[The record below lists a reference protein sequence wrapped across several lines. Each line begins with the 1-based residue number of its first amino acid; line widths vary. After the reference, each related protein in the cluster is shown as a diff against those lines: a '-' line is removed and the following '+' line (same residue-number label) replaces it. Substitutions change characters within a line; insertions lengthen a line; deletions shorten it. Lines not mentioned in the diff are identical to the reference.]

1 MRKCNKSGIFR
12 SGIVIICYITVFL
25 FTMHSVKAQDIP
37 AGDNGNLFTK
47 ASVLSG
53 IDITYSRTTPTSLNK
68 IIMVEYGG
76 VPIKTALEDIA
87 QKAGLQLSYSDQQ
100 VPLTKRITLDSQSI
114 TINKALWKVLEGT
127 GLRFAISPNNHLVL
141 TKREDSEKEV
151 ALEVISGTVTDAE
164 SGEVLPGV
172 NILVRGTSTGTSTD
186 TEGQFEL
193 NVPSLQDTL
202 VFSFIGYQTQE
213 VPLNGRT
220 ELDVALQ
227 PQTVSGD
234 ELVVTGY
241 GVQRKSDVT
250 GSIGM
255 VSGDDLEKQPAFNAL
270 QSLRGKVAGV
280 NIFTNSGSPTG
291 SNRVVIRGSGSI
303 NADTDPLYVVDGVAM
318 QDGIEFMNPND
329 IESIEVLKDAS
340 ATAIYGSRGA
350 NGVILITTNR
360 GDAPGEDVTVSYD
373 GSFSVGR
380 MRGGM
385 DAMNAEEFME
395 VQRRGVEN
403 APLFDD
409 YAPGEEPVLDLS
421 PDIGTLFDE
430 QGNPLYDTDWQ
441 EAVTRTALSHDHQI
455 GIQSGGEKSS
465 FGGFLNYTN
474 NEGVILNSWM
484 KRASAKIVYDA
495 NPTEWLS
502 IGTNLTVNKTW
513 ENNIQEGGGGQEIR
527 RTMIE
532 FAPILPVRWEDGS
545 FTHFNEIQSM
555 TLEGQPNPV
564 QRALEEDRLRDRI
577 QLFGNTFAEFQI
589 TENLEFRTQ
598 FGIDNINFEE
608 RNYSPTDLESPSTSV
623 GSASI
628 ENRETTYWQNENYLT
643 YIIDRG
649 SHSLNAVLGASW
661 QGTDYRANSSD
672 VREFPND
679 LYRTNNIDAATD
691 INGIPAS
698 NAWDWTMNSYFVR
711 GSYTYDETYSATFTS
726 RLDGSSR
733 FGENNK
739 YGFFPSLGLGWTA
752 SNEAFMSNVD
762 FIDYLKVKGS
772 VGKTGNT
779 EIGVYQSLSTISSG
793 TALIGGTRRTSSGLQ
808 RLANPDLEWEKT
820 TQYNVG
826 LELDMFNQLISLEAD
841 YYYKLTDDLLLNRP
855 IPATTGFDV
864 VLDNVGSVSNRGVD
878 FMITTRNVQQSEFFW
893 STTLNFNYNINRVES
908 LGAEDE
914 DIFPGPDWVS
924 GSQTILRVGEPIGT
938 FYGFKRMGT
947 WNTDEAEEAA
957 ARGRIPGES
966 KHSKNRQI
974 IGHGMPDWTGSF
986 INEFNFGNFDFTADI
1001 QFVYGSEIMQQFLHT
1016 AEDRQAL
1023 TNGISTQLHDAWT
1036 EDNQDTPIQRIR
1048 HQPLSGQNTQADS
1061 HWIVD
1066 GSYIRGNLFS
1076 LGYSF
1081 DQSLTSQ
1088 LGIQQM
1094 RITASLENA
1103 FVIHHPDFK
1112 GHDPEGTSWSG
1123 DNRQFTQNIFFYQYP
1138 KPRTFTLGVNFR
1150 F

>member
-1 MRKCNKSGIFR
+1 MRKRNQGGILR
-12 SGIVIICYITVFL
+12 NGIEIVCFLSVFL
-25 FTMHSVKAQDIP
+25 LAVNATQAQDTP
-37 AGDNGNLFTK
+37 AVDNGSLYTK
-47 ASVLSG
+47 ASVFSG
-53 IDITYSRTTPTSLNK
+53 VNITNSRTTPPSLNK
-68 IIMVEYGG
+68 MIMIEYQD
-76 VPIKTALEDIA
+76 VALKAALQDVA
-87 QKAGLQLSYSDQQ
+87 AKAGLQLSYSDQQ
-100 VPLTKRITLDSQSI
+100 VPLSKRVTLGAQSV
-114 TINKALWKVLEGT
+114 TVNKALWTILEGT
-127 GLRFAISPNNHLVL
+127 GLRFALSPNNHLVL
-141 TKREDSEKEV
+141 TSRRDKFSKTVMEP
-151 ALEVISGTVTDAE
+151 IGGTVTDA
-164 SGEVLPGV
+164 STGEVLPGV
-172 NILVRGTSTGTSTD
+172 NVMVKGTTTGTSTD
-186 TEGQFEL
+186 GEGAYQL

-202 VFSFIGYQTQE
+202 IFSFIGYQSRE
-213 VPLNGRT
+213 VPINGRT
-220 ELDVALQ
+220 EINVSLQ
-227 PQTVSGD
+227 SETISGE

-255 VSGDDLEKQPAFNAL
+255 VSEADLEKQPSFNAL

-303 NADTDPLYVVDGVAM
+303 NADTDPLYVVDGVVM
-318 QDGIEFMNPND
+318 QSGIEYMNPND

-350 NGVILITTNR
+350 NGVILVTTKR
-360 GDAPGEDVTVSYD
+360 GDAVSDEVVVSYD

-380 MRGGM
+380 MRGRM
-385 DAMNAEEFME
+385 DAMNAEEFMK
-395 VQRRGVEN
+395 VQRTGYEN

-409 YAPGEEPVLDLS
+409 YAPGEEPTLDLS
-421 PDIGTLFDE
+421 PDMEKLFDD
-430 QGNPLYDTDWQ
+430 QGNPIYDTDWQ
-441 EAVTRTALSHDHQI
+441 DAVTRTALSHDHQI
-455 GIQSGGEKSS
+455 GIQSGGENSS

-474 NEGVILNSWM
+474 NEGIILNSWM
-484 KRASAKIVYDA
+484 KRASAKIVYDTT
-495 NPTEWLS
+495 PTDWLS
-502 IGTNLTVNKTW
+502 LGTNLTVNKTW
-513 ENNIQEGGGGQEIR
+513 ENNIEEGGGGQEIR

-532 FAPILPVRWEDGS
+532 FAPILPVRWEDGTY
-545 FTHFNEIQSM
+545 THYNDIRSL

-577 QLFGNTFAEFQI
+577 QLFGNTYAEFQI
-589 TENLEFRTQ
+589 TPNLEFRTQ
-598 FGIDNINFEE
+598 FGIDNT
-608 RNYSPTDLESPSTSV
+608 NYEARTYQPTDLVSPEASV
-623 GSASI
+623 GNASI
-628 ENRETTYWQNENYLT
+628 SNSETTYWQNENYLT
-643 YIIDRG
+643 YILDSG
-649 SHSLNAVLGASW
+649 NHSLNAVLGASW
-661 QGTDYRANSSD
+661 QGTDYRGDYSS

-691 INGIPAS
+691 INGIPSS
-698 NAWDWTMNSYFVR
+698 NAWDWTMNSYFAR
-711 GSYTYDETYSATFTS
+711 GSYTYDETYSVTFTS
-726 RLDGSSR
+726 RMDGSSR

-752 SNEAFMSNVD
+752 SNEDFMSDLN
-762 FIDYLKVKGS
+762 FIDYLKFKGS

-793 TALIGGTRRTSSGLQ
+793 TVLIGGARQTSSSLQ

-826 LELDMFNQLISLEAD
+826 MEVDLFNQVVSLEAD

-864 VLDNVGSVSNRGVD
+864 VMDNVGSVSNRGVD
-878 FMITTRNVQQSEFFW
+878 FMLTTNNIQSSNFFW
-893 STTLNFNYNINRVES
+893 SSTLNFNYNINRVES

-914 DIFPGPDWVS
+914 DIFPGPNWVS

-938 FYGFKRMGT
+938 FYGFKRYGT
-947 WNTDEAEEAA
+947 WNTDEAAEAA
-957 ARGRIPGES
+957 EAGRIPGEAKRS
-966 KHSKNRQI
+966 EERQI

-986 INEFNFGNFDFTADI
+986 VNQFNFGNFDFTADL

-1023 TNGISTQLHDAWT
+1023 TNGISTQLYDAWT
-1036 EDNQDTPIQRIR
+1036 PDHQNTPIQRIR

-1076 LGYSF
+1076 LGYTL
-1081 DQSLTSQ
+1081 DQETSSK
-1088 LGIQQM
+1088 LGMQRM

-1112 GHDPEGTSWSG
+1112 GHDPEGTSWG
-1123 DNRQFTQNIFFYQYP
+1123 GNPNTQNIFFYQYP

>member
-1 MRKCNKSGIFR
+1 MKKLQRILILLLVSFIMQGMANMLL
-12 SGIVIICYITVFL
+12 V
-25 FTMHSVKAQDIP
+25 AQSSSSNSEAMLLTSTD
-37 AGDNGNLFTK
+37 AGNNSQNGG
-47 ASVLSG
+47 SVLLSDLLSTLEHHFDVTFLYKNEIMANKYVNQDEINIGEKTGRELSRILDQVG
-53 IDITYSRTTPTSLNK
+53 ITFQRIDKQTYVLLGK
-68 IIMVEYGG
+68 DYH
-76 VPIKTALEDIA
+76 L
-87 QKAGLQLSYSDQQ
+87 LQ
-100 VPLTKRITLDSQSI
+100 P
-114 TINKALWKVLEGT
+114 E
-127 GLRFAISPNNHLVL
+127 
-141 TKREDSEKEV
+141 EE
-151 ALEVISGTVTDAE
+151 ISGTVTDAQ
-164 SGEVLPGV
+164 SGDALPGV
-172 NILVRGTSTGTSTD
+172 NVMVKGTTTGTSTD
-186 TEGQFEL
+186 DTGAFEL
-193 NVPSLQDTL
+193 TVPSLQDTL
-202 VFSFIGYQTQE
+202 IFSFIGYQSQE
-213 VPLNGRT
+213 VPISGRSELNIS
-220 ELDVALQ
+220 LQ
-227 PQTVSGD
+227 SEAISGE

-255 VSGDDLEKQPAFNAL
+255 VSSDDLEKQPSFNAL

-350 NGVILITTNR
+350 NGVILVTTNR
-360 GDAPGEDVTVSYD
+360 GDSAGEDITVSYD
-373 GSFSVGR
+373 GSFSVGE
-380 MRGGM
+380 MRGRM

-395 VQRRGVEN
+395 VQRTGYEN

-409 YAPGEEPVLDLS
+409 YAPGEEPELDLS
-421 PDIGTLFDE
+421 PDMGTLFDE
-430 QGNPLYDTDWQ
+430 QGNPIYDTDWQ
-441 EAVTRTALSHDHQI
+441 DAVTRTALSHDHQI
-455 GIQSGGEKSS
+455 GVQSGGEKSS

-474 NEGVILNSWM
+474 NEGIILNSWM

-495 NPTEWLS
+495 NPTDWLS

-513 ENNIQEGGGGQEIR
+513 ENNIEEGGGGQEIR

-532 FAPILPVRWEDGS
+532 FAPILPVRWDDGTY
-545 FTHFNEIQSM
+545 THFNDIQSL

-564 QRALEEDRLRDRI
+564 HRALEEDRLRDRI

-589 TENLEFRTQ
+589 TDNLEFRTQ
-598 FGIDNINFEE
+598 FGIDNTNFEA

-623 GSASI
+623 GNASI
-628 ENRETTYWQNENYLT
+628 SNSETTYWQNENYLT
-643 YIIDRG
+643 YILDTDN
-649 SHSLNAVLGASW
+649 HSLNAVLGASW
-661 QGTDYRANSSD
+661 QGTDYRANSSS

-691 INGIPAS
+691 INSIPAS

-711 GSYTYDETYSATFTS
+711 GSYTYNEIYSATFTS

-739 YGFFPSLGLGWTA
+739 YGFFPSFGLGWTA
-752 SNEAFMSNVD
+752 SNEDFMSDVD
-762 FIDYLKVKGS
+762 FIDYLKFKGS
-772 VGKTGNT
+772 LGKTGNT

-793 TALIGGTRRTSSGLQ
+793 TALIGGSRRTTSNLQ
-808 RLANPDLEWEKT
+808 RLSNPDLEWEKT

-826 LELDMFNQLISLEAD
+826 VEVDMFDQFISLEAD

-864 VLDNVGSVSNRGVD
+864 VMDNVGSVSNRGVD
-878 FMITTRNVQQSEFFW
+878 VMLTTRNVQSSDFFW
-893 STTLNFNYNINRVES
+893 SSTLNFNYNINRVES

-914 DIFPGPDWVS
+914 DIFPGPNWVS

-938 FYGFKRMGT
+938 FYGFERFGT
-947 WNTDEAEEAA
+947 WNTDEAAEAA
-957 ARGRIPGES
+957 EAGRIPGEAKRS
-966 KHSKNRQI
+966 EDRQI

-986 INEFNFGNFDFTADI
+986 VNEFNFGNFDFTADI

-1023 TNGISTQLHDAWT
+1023 TNGISTQLYDAWT

-1076 LGYSF
+1076 LGYTF
-1081 DQSLTSQ
+1081 DQSLTSR
-1088 LGIQQM
+1088 LGMQQM
-1094 RITASLENA
+1094 RVTASLENA

-1112 GHDPEGTSWSG
+1112 GHDPEGTSWG
-1123 DNRQFTQNIFFYQYP
+1123 GNPNTQNIFFYQYP

>member
-1 MRKCNKSGIFR
+1 MI
-12 SGIVIICYITVFL
+12 
-25 FTMHSVKAQDIP
+25 
-37 AGDNGNLFTK
+37 
-47 ASVLSG
+47 
-53 IDITYSRTTPTSLNK
+53 SLEFEN
-68 IIMVEYGG
+68 VS
-76 VPIKTALEDIA
+76 IKNALENIVRR
-87 QKAGLQLSYSDQQ
+87 AGFQLSYSDQQ
-100 VPLTKRITLDSQSI
+100 VPLSRHITINLQNV

-127 GLRFAISPNNHLVL
+127 GLRFALSPNNHLVL
-141 TKREDSEKEV
+141 TKREDSKKEAAV
-151 ALEVISGTVTDAE
+151 EVISGTVTDAQT
-164 SGEVLPGV
+164 GETLPGV
-172 NILVRGTSTGTSTD
+172 NILIKGTSTGTSTN

-193 NVPSLQDTL
+193 DVPSLQDTL
-202 VFSFIGYQTQE
+202 VFSFIGYQTRE
-213 VPLNGRT
+213 VPINGRT
-220 ELDVALQ
+220 VIDVALQ
-227 PQTVSGD
+227 SQAVSGE

-255 VSGDDLEKQPAFNAL
+255 VSGEELEKQPSFNAL

-280 NIFTNSGSPTG
+280 NIFTNSGAPTG

-318 QDGIEFMNPND
+318 QNGIEYMNPND

-350 NGVILITTNR
+350 NGVILVTTKR
-360 GDAPGEDVTVSYD
+360 GDSAGEGVTVSYD

-380 MRGGM
+380 MRGRM

-395 VQRRGVEN
+395 VQRIGYEN

-409 YAPGEEPVLDLS
+409 YAPGEEPTLDLS
-421 PDIGTLFDE
+421 PDIGTLFDD
-430 QGNPLYDTDWQ
+430 QGNPIYDTDWQ
-441 EAVTRTALSHDHQI
+441 DAVTRTALSHNHQI
-455 GIQSGGEKSS
+455 GVQSGGEESS

-474 NEGVILNSWM
+474 NEGIILNSWM

-495 NPTEWLS
+495 DPTDWLS

-513 ENNIQEGGGGQEIR
+513 ENNIEEGGGGQEIR

-545 FTHFNEIQSM
+545 YTHFNDVQSL

-564 QRALEEDRLRDRI
+564 HRALEEDRLRDRI

-589 TENLEFRTQ
+589 TGNLEFRTQ
-598 FGIDNINFEE
+598 FGINNTNFEA
-608 RNYSPTDLESPSTSV
+608 RNYQPTDLESPSTSV
-623 GSASI
+623 GNASI
-628 ENRETTYWQNENYLT
+628 ENSETTYWQNENYLT
-643 YIIDRG
+643 YIIDSG

-691 INGIPAS
+691 INSIPAS
-698 NAWDWTMNSYFVR
+698 NAYDWTMNSYFVR

-752 SNEAFMSNVD
+752 SNEDFMSD
-762 FIDYLKVKGS
+762 IEFIDYLKFKGS
-772 VGKTGNT
+772 LGKTGNT

-793 TALIGGTRRTSSGLQ
+793 TALIGGTRRTSSSLQ

-826 LELDMFNQLISLEAD
+826 VELDLFNQIVSLEAD
-841 YYYKLTDDLLLNRP
+841 YYYKLTDDLLLDRP

-864 VLDNVGSVSNRGVD
+864 VMDNVGSVSNRGVD
-878 FMITTRNVQQSEFFW
+878 FMMTTNNIRTSDFFW

-914 DIFPGPDWVS
+914 DIFPGPNWVS

-957 ARGRIPGES
+957 DAGRIPGEAKRS
-966 KHSKNRQI
+966 EERQI

-986 INEFNFGNFDFTADI
+986 SNQFNFGNFDFTADL

-1036 EDNQDTPIQRIR
+1036 VDNQDTPIQRIR
-1048 HQPLSGQNTQADS
+1048 HQPISGQNTQADS

-1076 LGYSF
+1076 VGYTF
-1081 DQSLTSQ
+1081 DQNMTSRM
-1088 LGIQQM
+1088 GVQQM

-1112 GHDPEGTSWSG
+1112 GHDPEGSSWQG
-1123 DNRQFTQNIFFYQYP
+1123 NPNTQNIFFYQYP